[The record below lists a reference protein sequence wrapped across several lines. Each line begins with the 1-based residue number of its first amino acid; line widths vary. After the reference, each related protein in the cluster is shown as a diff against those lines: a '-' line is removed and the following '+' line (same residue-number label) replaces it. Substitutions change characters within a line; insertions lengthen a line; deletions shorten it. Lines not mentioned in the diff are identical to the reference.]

1 MVGVYACTNWRTDWE
16 SRPFNQN
23 RKMLLIYQFNGD
35 REVIEEIKFKY
46 SQKV

>member
-1 MVGVYACTNWRTDWE
+1 MHAQIDVQEDGQ

-35 REVIEEIKFKY
+35 REVKEEKKFKY

>member
-1 MVGVYACTNWRTDWE
+1 MHAQIGVQTDGQ

-23 RKMLLIYQFNGD
+23 RKMLLIYQFNSD
-35 REVIEEIKFKY
+35 RGKNFKY

>member
-1 MVGVYACTNWRTDWE
+1 MHAQIDVQTDGKR
-16 SRPFNQN
+16 RPFNQN

-35 REVIEEIKFKY
+35 REVIEEKNFKY